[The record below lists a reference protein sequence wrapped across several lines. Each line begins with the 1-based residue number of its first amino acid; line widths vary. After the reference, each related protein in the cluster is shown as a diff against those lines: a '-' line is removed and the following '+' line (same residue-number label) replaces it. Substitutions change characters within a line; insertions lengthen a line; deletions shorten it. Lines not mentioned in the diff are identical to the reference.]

1 MPDVDPVGGA
11 VAMPGMAGR
20 TGGESGAI
28 DQGLSGSGHGAWAQ
42 VPSAP
47 TCRARFSTRMWGRIR
62 IREWP
67 MTAPGGV
74 GPTDP
79 TTPRP

>member
-20 TGGESGAI
+20 TGGESGGI

-47 TCRARFSTRMWGRIR
+47 TCRARFSTRTWGRIR
-62 IREWP
+62 KRQWP